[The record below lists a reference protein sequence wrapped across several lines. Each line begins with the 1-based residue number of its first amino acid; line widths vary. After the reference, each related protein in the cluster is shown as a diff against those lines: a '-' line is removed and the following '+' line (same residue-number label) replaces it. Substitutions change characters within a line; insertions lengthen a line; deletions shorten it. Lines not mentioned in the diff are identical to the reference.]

1 MMEYSWQQWGIL
13 PITTDIQIDTDFGR
27 ALSAEIRSSEQMRL
41 RVVAA
46 ILAIILVSDQI
57 LFLYPP
63 AAMRRFAQ
71 VPVSPWL
78 PLRAIGPFLLFELIA
93 LRALGRRIRNGRDFP
108 RFIRIINVVVET
120 SMPTVLLWTA
130 IHYIE
135 PALALSLW
143 PSTLYYVFIV
153 GSVLRL
159 DFALSALTGAVAAI
173 GYAAL
178 AFRVMPDASVAAV
191 QYLPRALVMLT
202 AGIVAG
208 FVALRLRTKFQYA
221 MNEAASRARVT
232 NIFGQHVS
240 PAVVDRLLESSA
252 DRRGERREVCVMFLD
267 IRNFT
272 ANSRERPPEAV
283 VEFLN
288 AAFASMIEAVDRH
301 SGFINKF
308 LGDGFMA
315 VFGAPL
321 QDPDAAR
328 HAVAAARQILVDI
341 DARVAADKAW
351 PLQVGIGLHIGPC
364 VVGNVG
370 SPRRKEFTVIGDT
383 VNLASRLE
391 QLTKQFGKRLIV
403 SAAIM
408 AAIGENAGTS
418 TPLGEVA
425 VKGYADPVPVWGL
438 D

>member
-252 DRRGERREVCVMFLD
+252 DQRGERREVCVMFLD

-288 AAFASMIEAVDRH
+288 VAFASMIEAVDRH

-328 HAVAAARQILVDI
+328 HAVAAARQILADI
-341 DARVAADKAW
+341 DSRVAADKAW

-408 AAIGENAGTS
+408 AAIGEDAGAS

>member
-1 MMEYSWQQWGIL
+1 MMEYSWERWGIL
-13 PITTDIQIDTDFGR
+13 PITADIQIDTDFGR

-46 ILAIILVSDQI
+46 ILAIILVADQI
-57 LFLYPP
+57 LFLNPP
-63 AAMRRFAQ
+63 AVMRQFAQ
-71 VPVSPWL
+71 APVSPWL

-93 LRALGRRIRNGRDFP
+93 LRALRGRIRTGRDFP
-108 RFIRIINVVVET
+108 RSVRIINVVVET

-130 IHYIE
+130 VRYVD
-135 PALALSLW
+135 PAIALSLW

-178 AFRVMPDASVAAV
+178 AFRVTPDTSVAAI
-191 QYLPRALVMLT
+191 QYLPRALMMLT

-208 FVALRLRTKFQYA
+208 FVALRLRTKFQHA

-252 DRRGERREVCVMFLD
+252 DQRGERREVCVMFLD

-321 QDPDAAR
+321 EDPDAAR
-328 HAVAAARQILVDI
+328 HAVAAARQILADI
-341 DARVAADKAW
+341 DSRVAADKSW
-351 PLQVGIGLHIGPC
+351 PLHVGIGLHIGPC

-403 SAAIM
+403 SAAII
-408 AAIGENAGTS
+408 AALGEDAGAS
-418 TPLGEVA
+418 APLGEVA
-425 VKGYADPVPVWGL
+425 VKGYADPVSVWGL

>member
-1 MMEYSWQQWGIL
+1 MMQYSWQRKGIL
-13 PITTDIQIDTDFGR
+13 PITTDTEINTDFGR
-27 ALSAEIRSSEQMRL
+27 ALSAEIRGSEQMRL

-46 ILAIILVSDQI
+46 TLAIILVADQI
-57 LFLYPP
+57 LFLNSP
-63 AAMRRFAQ
+63 AVMREFARA
-71 VPVSPWL
+71 PVAPWL
-78 PLRAIGPFLLFELIA
+78 PLRAIGPFLAYELLV
-93 LRALGRRIRNGRDFP
+93 LRALQARIRSGKDFP
-108 RFIRIINVVVET
+108 RLIRVINVVVET
-120 SMPTVLLWTA
+120 SMPTVLLWVALRYITPA
-130 IHYIE
+130 I
-135 PALALSLW
+135 ALSLW
-143 PSTLYYVFIV
+143 PSMLYYVFIV

-159 DFALSALTGAVAAI
+159 DFALSALTGAVAAF
-173 GYAAL
+173 GYVGL
-178 AFRVMPDASVAAV
+178 AFWVTPDTSVVAI

-221 MNEAASRARVT
+221 MQEAASRARVT

-252 DRRGERREVCVMFLD
+252 DQRGERREVCVMFLD

-321 QDPDAAR
+321 ADPAAAK
-328 HAVAAARQILVDI
+328 HAVAAARQILADI
-341 DARVAADKAW
+341 DSRDAVDNAW

-403 SAAIM
+403 SAAII
-408 AAIGENAGTS
+408 AALGEDAGAS
-418 TPLGEVA
+418 APLGEAA

>member
-328 HAVAAARQILVDI
+328 HAVAAARQILADI
-341 DARVAADKAW
+341 DSRVAADKAW

-408 AAIGENAGTS
+408 AAIGEDAGAS

>member
-1 MMEYSWQQWGIL
+1 MGDL

-27 ALSAEIRSSEQMRL
+27 ALSAEIRSSEQMRM

-46 ILAIILVSDQI
+46 ILAVILVADQI
-57 LFLYPP
+57 LFLNPP
-63 AAMRRFAQ
+63 AAMRQFTQ
-71 VPVSPWL
+71 LPVSPWL
-78 PLRAIGPFLLFELIA
+78 PLRAIGPFFLFELIA
-93 LRALGRRIRNGRDFP
+93 LRALGRRIRTGRDFP

-130 IHYIE
+130 IRYVE

-159 DFALSALTGAVAAI
+159 DFALSALTGGVAAI

-178 AFRVMPDASVAAV
+178 AFRVTPDANVAAI

-252 DRRGERREVCVMFLD
+252 DQRGERREVCVMFLD

-272 ANSRERPPEAV
+272 ANSRDRPPEAV

-321 QDPDAAR
+321 QDSDAAK
-328 HAVAAARQILVDI
+328 HAVAAARQILADI
-341 DARVAADKAW
+341 DARVAADRAW

-391 QLTKQFGKRLIV
+391 QLTKQFSKRLIV

-408 AAIGENAGTS
+408 AAIGEDAGAS
-418 TPLGEVA
+418 APLGEVA
-425 VKGYADPVPVWGL
+425 VKGYVDPVPVWGL

>member
-93 LRALGRRIRNGRDFP
+93 LLALGRRIRNGRDFP

-252 DRRGERREVCVMFLD
+252 DQRGERREVCVMFLD